1 MPGLRRTT
9 AAKRLSGTA
18 RRDREPRPD
27 YIARL
32 TEPPEA
38 PRALTPEAR
47 RIWRELASAAVGIGT
62 LTRADLPLLMLLTT
76 TLEQEALARRELVA
90 DGNAIA
96 AGSGGRK
103 RHPAAATAEKARAAA
118 VLMMLQFGLS
128 PRARQGIDTAPPP
141 RAANP
146 FILRGRPP
154 PDLDG
159 PDQSLDD
166 YLAEGDLVS
175 PRRSLDDYLA
185 EGKRLRAASS
195 KPPRRV

>member
-38 PRALTPEAR
+38 PRALAPEAR

-62 LTRADLPLLMLLTT
+62 LTCADLPLLMLLTT
-76 TLEQEALARRELVA
+76 TLEQEAIARRELVA

-96 AGSGGRK
+96 AGSGGPEAPSSGGNCGEGASGGGPDDVAVRAVAAGQAGHCHSASAQGAQSVQPA
-103 RHPAAATAEKARAAA
+103 RSHPARRAGPKSRR
-118 VLMMLQFGLS
+118 L
-128 PRARQGIDTAPPP
+128 PR
-141 RAANP
+141 
-146 FILRGRPP
+146 
-154 PDLDG
+154 
-159 PDQSLDD
+159 
-166 YLAEGDLVS
+166 
-175 PRRSLDDYLA
+175 
-185 EGKRLRAASS
+185 
-195 KPPRRV
+195 